1 MTDRKINLQIF
12 IPMSCRISNTSE
24 AVMVTFYRRLPKLDY
39 IRPESMDETIGLL
52 SRADNGRYRVYAGGT
67 DLIPKIKKR
76 LLKTPEAIVDL
87 KGIPGMDFIELDDKG
102 GLRMGA
108 LSTVRS
114 VAASPVVQE
123 RYSLLSQ
130 AAGSIASTQVQN
142 RGTVAGNICSA
153 VPSADS
159 APALLC
165 LEADLL
171 CIGEKGE
178 RIIAIEEFFTGP
190 MESALHRNEILKEI
204 RIPPLSEHTRGVYI
218 KLSTRSRMDLAVV
231 GVAVL
236 TMVDEETVKM
246 IRIALGAVGPTPM
259 RAREAESV
267 IQGQKA
273 TEERIRKAAL
283 KASEESRPIDD
294 HRASAEYRR
303 MMVEVLVRRG
313 IHQCLSGLP

>member
-1 MTDRKINLQIF
+1 
-12 IPMSCRISNTSE
+12 
-24 AVMVTFYRRLPKLDY
+24 MVTFYRRLPKLDY

-52 SRADNGRYRVYAGGT
+52 ARADNGRRRVYAGGT

-76 LLKTPEAIVDL
+76 LIKTPEAIVDL
-87 KGIPGMDFIELDDKG
+87 KGIPGLDFIELDDKG

-108 LSTVRS
+108 LATVRS
-114 VAASPVVQE
+114 AATSPIVKE
-123 RYSLLSQ
+123 KYSLLAQ

-142 RGTVAGNICSA
+142 RGTIAGNICSA

-171 CIGEKGE
+171 CISEKGE
-178 RIIAIEEFFTGP
+178 RIFGIEEFFTGP
-190 MESALHRNEILKEI
+190 LESALHRNEILKEI
-204 RIPPLSEHTRGVYI
+204 RIPRLSEHTRGVYI

-236 TMVDEETVKM
+236 ITIDEETVEK
-246 IRIALGAVGPTPM
+246 IRIGLGAVGRTPM
-259 RAREAESV
+259 RAREAES
-267 IQGQKA
+267 ILQGQKA
-273 TEERIRKAAL
+273 TEKWVHKAAFE
-283 KASEESRPIDD
+283 ASKESRPIDD
-294 HRASAEYRR
+294 HRASAAYRR

-313 IHQCLSGLP
+313 IHQCLSM